1 MINIIHTKSEMQAE
15 VARWRDAG
23 LSVALVPTMGS
34 LHEGHLSLVQQAALQ
49 ADRVVVS
56 IYVNPSQFAEN
67 EDFDKYPRTLDD
79 DVKKLEKTGQCHAV
93 YAPSSM
99 YDDQHSTM
107 VVPAGAADGLE
118 SLTRPHFFTGVATI
132 VLKLF
137 QHVPA
142 HIALFGE
149 KDFQQLSVVRQMT
162 QNLDLQIEIIG
173 AATVRDTHGLALSS
187 RNHYLSADQLSIAP
201 QLYQQLCII
210 AQRITQGDAQE
221 RVIADAQHALLNA
234 GFDEVDYLEICD
246 AVTLKPAQNNR
257 QGPIRILA
265 AVRLGTTRLIDN
277 IALDQSDTLA

>member
-1 MINIIHTKSEMQAE
+1 MQAE

-23 LSVALVPTMGS
+23 LSVALVPTMGR

-99 YDDQHSTM
+99 YDEQHSTM

-162 QNLDLQIEIIG
+162 HNLDLQIEIIG

>member
-1 MINIIHTKSEMQAE
+1 VINIIHTKSEMQAE

-149 KDFQQLSVVRQMT
+149 KDFQQLSVVRQMAH
-162 QNLDLQIEIIG
+162 NLDLQIEIIG

-221 RVIADAQHALLNA
+221 WVIADAQHALLNA

-246 AVTLKPAQNNR
+246 AVTLRPAQNNR

>member
-162 QNLDLQIEIIG
+162 HNLDLQIEIIG

-234 GFDEVDYLEICD
+234 GFNEVDYLEICD
-246 AVTLKPAQNNR
+246 AVTLRPAQNNR

>member
-1 MINIIHTKSEMQAE
+1 MQAE

-187 RNHYLSADQLSIAP
+187 RNQYLSADQLSIAP

-265 AVRLGTTRLIDN
+265 AVRLGKTRLIDN

>member
-79 DVKKLEKTGQCHAV
+79 DVKKLEKTRQCHAV

-162 QNLDLQIEIIG
+162 HNLDLQIEIIG

-221 RVIADAQHALLNA
+221 WVIADAQHALLNA

-246 AVTLKPAQNNR
+246 AVTLKPAQNNG

>member
-1 MINIIHTKSEMQAE
+1 MQAE

-99 YDDQHSTM
+99 YDDQHNTM

-187 RNHYLSADQLSIAP
+187 RNHYLSAYQLSIAP

-265 AVRLGTTRLIDN
+265 AVRLGKTRLIDN

>member
-1 MINIIHTKSEMQAE
+1 MQAE

-49 ADRVVVS
+49 AERVVVS

-107 VVPAGAADGLE
+107 VVPTGAADGLE
-118 SLTRPHFFTGVATI
+118 SQTRPHFFTGVATI
-132 VLKLF
+132 VLKLL

-162 QNLDLQIEIIG
+162 HNLDLQIEIIG

>member
-34 LHEGHLSLVQQAALQ
+34 LHEGHLSLVHQAALQ

-162 QNLDLQIEIIG
+162 HNLDLQIEIIG

-187 RNHYLSADQLSIAP
+187 RNHYLSADQFSIAP

>member
-234 GFDEVDYLEICD
+234 GFNEVDYLEICD
-246 AVTLKPAQNNR
+246 AVTLRPAQNNR

>member
-1 MINIIHTKSEMQAE
+1 MQAE

-79 DVKKLEKTGQCHAV
+79 DVKKLEKTGRCHAV

-99 YDDQHSTM
+99 YDNQHSSM

-162 QNLDLQIEIIG
+162 HNLDLQIEIIG

-187 RNHYLSADQLSIAP
+187 RNHYLSAEQLSIAP

-221 RVIADAQHALLNA
+221 WVIADAQHALLNA

>member
-99 YDDQHSTM
+99 YDDQHTTM

-162 QNLDLQIEIIG
+162 HNLDLQIEIIG

-234 GFDEVDYLEICD
+234 GFNEVDYLEICD

>member
-1 MINIIHTKSEMQAE
+1 VINIIHTKSEMQAE

-56 IYVNPSQFAEN
+56 IYVNPSQFTEN

-118 SLTRPHFFTGVATI
+118 SQTRPHFFTGVATI

-162 QNLDLQIEIIG
+162 HNLDLQIEIIG

-246 AVTLKPAQNNR
+246 AFTLKPAQNNR

>member
-1 MINIIHTKSEMQAE
+1 VINIIHTKSEMQAE

-79 DVKKLEKTGQCHAV
+79 DVKKLGKTGQCHAV

-221 RVIADAQHALLNA
+221 WVIADAQHALLNA

-246 AVTLKPAQNNR
+246 SVTLKPAQNNR

-277 IALDQSDTLA
+277 IALNQSDTLA

>member
-1 MINIIHTKSEMQAE
+1 MQAE

-187 RNHYLSADQLSIAP
+187 RNQYLSADQLSIAP

>member
-1 MINIIHTKSEMQAE
+1 MQAE

-34 LHEGHLSLVQQAALQ
+34 LHQGHLSLVQQAALQ

-107 VVPAGAADGLE
+107 VVPTGAADGLE
-118 SLTRPHFFTGVATI
+118 SQTRPHFFTGVATI

-162 QNLDLQIEIIG
+162 HNLDLQIEIIG

-221 RVIADAQHALLNA
+221 WVIADAQHALLNA

>member
-1 MINIIHTKSEMQAE
+1 MQAE

-99 YDDQHSTM
+99 YVNQHSTT

-162 QNLDLQIEIIG
+162 HNLDLQIEIIG

-221 RVIADAQHALLNA
+221 QVIADAQHALLNA

-246 AVTLKPAQNNR
+246 AATLKPAQNNR

>member
-1 MINIIHTKSEMQAE
+1 MQAE

-23 LSVALVPTMGS
+23 LNVALVPTMGS

-173 AATVRDTHGLALSS
+173 AATVRDKHGLALSS
-187 RNHYLSADQLSIAP
+187 RNHYLSAYQLSIAP

-257 QGPIRILA
+257 RGPIRILA

>member
-99 YDDQHSTM
+99 YDEQHSTM

-162 QNLDLQIEIIG
+162 HNLDLQIEIIG

-234 GFDEVDYLEICD
+234 GFNEVDYLEICD
-246 AVTLKPAQNNR
+246 AVTLRPAQNNR

>member
-162 QNLDLQIEIIG
+162 HNLDLQIEIIG

-221 RVIADAQHALLNA
+221 WVIADAQHALLNA

>member
-162 QNLDLQIEIIG
+162 HNLDLQIEIIG

>member
-1 MINIIHTKSEMQAE
+1 
-15 VARWRDAG
+15 
-23 LSVALVPTMGS
+23 
-34 LHEGHLSLVQQAALQ
+34 
-49 ADRVVVS
+49 VVS

-187 RNHYLSADQLSIAP
+187 RNQYLSADQLSIAP

>member
-1 MINIIHTKSEMQAE
+1 MINIIHTKSGMQDE
-15 VARWRDAG
+15 VARWREAG

-34 LHEGHLSLVQQAALQ
+34 LHEGHLSLVQQAALR
-49 ADRVVVS
+49 ADKVVVS
-56 IYVNPSQFAEN
+56 IYVNPSQFGEN

-79 DVKKLEKTGQCHAV
+79 DVQKLAQTGQCHAV

-107 VVPAGAADGLE
+107 IVPAGAADGLE

-142 HIALFGE
+142 HSAIFGE
-149 KDFQQLSVVRQMT
+149 KDFQQLSVVRQMAR
-162 QNLDLQIEIIG
+162 NLDLQIDIIG

-210 AQRITQGDAQE
+210 AQRVRQGDAQE
-221 RVIADAQHALLNA
+221 LVIADARRALQNA

-246 AVTLKPAQNNR
+246 AVTLKPVQNNL
-257 QGPIRILA
+257 QTPIRILGA
-265 AVRLGTTRLIDN
+265 ARLGATRLIDN
-277 IALDQSDTLA
+277 IALDETDALA